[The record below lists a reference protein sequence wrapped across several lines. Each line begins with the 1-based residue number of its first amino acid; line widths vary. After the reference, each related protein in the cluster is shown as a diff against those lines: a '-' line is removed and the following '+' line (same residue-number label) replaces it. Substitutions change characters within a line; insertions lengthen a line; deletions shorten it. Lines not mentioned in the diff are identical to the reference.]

1 MHPVVSIVGR
11 PNVGKST
18 IFNRLIGSRKAIVDD
33 EYGVTRDRHYGESFW
48 NGRTFNVIDTGG
60 YQPDETDIMTAGI
73 REQVHIAIDES
84 DVILFVVDC
93 EAGMT
98 SLDKSV
104 ARMLREDQETPVL
117 LVPNKAD
124 NDERTLNAAEF
135 YELGF
140 EEMHPISA
148 INGRGTG
155 DLLDHLV
162 TLLPEEKEDQEP
174 DIPKL
179 AVVGRPNVGK
189 SSFINSLLKDERCI
203 VTDIPGTTRDS
214 INSKLSFDGKDYIL
228 IDTAGLRKKR
238 KVKENIEFYS
248 TVRTDRALKEC
259 DVAILMLDAM
269 RGFEAQD
276 KHILREAENY
286 NKGIVIVLNKWDL
299 VPEKDSNIHKEF
311 EEYVYDRVP
320 MMDYVPIVSASAL
333 SGQRIYKVIKTADIV
348 LQERKRT
355 VSTPKLNDFMERI
368 LKRKP
373 LPMRRGVALKIK
385 YATQVK
391 SDPPVFVFFM
401 NIPEELPANYRRYIE
416 NEIRKE
422 FGFQGVPITLRF
434 KQK

>member
-155 DLLDHLV
+155 DLLDRLV
-162 TLLPEEKEDQEP
+162 TLLPEEKEDPEP

-276 KHILREAENY
+276 KHILREAEDY

-373 LPMRRGVALKIK
+373 LPMRRGIALKIK

>member
-155 DLLDHLV
+155 DLLDRLV
-162 TLLPEEKEDQEP
+162 TLLPDEKEDQEP